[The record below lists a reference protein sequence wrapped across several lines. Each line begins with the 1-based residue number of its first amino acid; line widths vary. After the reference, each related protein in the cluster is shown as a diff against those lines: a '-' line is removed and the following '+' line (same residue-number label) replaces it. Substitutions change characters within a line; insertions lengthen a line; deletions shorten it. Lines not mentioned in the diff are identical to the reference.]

1 MKKRRSRGRIAIVA
15 VFLLGL
21 LIFGGVY
28 FAWTTVTDIF
38 QPVTTGQGK
47 TIALV
52 IQSGES
58 TLQIADDLQ
67 AKGLIRNAL
76 AFRVWARI
84 KGLDTHLQAGAYNLD
99 TSMTIDAIIGQLLNA
114 QPDYL
119 VVAIPEGWRIEQ
131 MAQQL
136 RAAGAGLP
144 KFNVQDFLKYTKNP
158 AQFPDATKYPVLKS
172 IPQGASMEGLLFP
185 DTYLIPVNATARDVV
200 NMMLTEFTGKVQQ
213 NQLEAKAKQNKLSL
227 YQMVILASIVER
239 EVIFENDRPLVASV
253 YWNRIYRQNN
263 ETSGISMMLTRRFS
277 MHATHNPAQRSIGSH
292 CRMQGA
298 ILFRLVCGIPIH
310 IKGYL
315 QRRFVALVLRAWK
328 RRLPR
333 PARIITFS
341 CSPRRMG
348 ITCMQRRKRSSMRT
362 YRKSPTIII
371 REYLSDEL
379 NYMASTV
386 FRAAPGSNRT
396 ISRQQPGSYRN
407 PARATRLGLSA
418 GRYILCRAELF
429 SAFQHSLAPR
439 HKCRSRHLL
448 LARLAAG
455 HSHFI

>member
-131 MAQQL
+131 MAQRL
-136 RAAGAGLP
+136 GAAGLP
-144 KFNVQDFLKYTKNP
+144 RFNVQDFLKYTKNP
-158 AQFPDATKYPVLKS
+158 AQFPDAPKYPVLKS
-172 IPQGASMEGLLFP
+172 IPQGASMEGSTRSKGKAEQVIAIP
-185 DTYLIPVNATARDVV
+185 DGYPGL
-200 NMMLTEFTGKVQQ
+200 
-213 NQLEAKAKQNKLSL
+213 
-227 YQMVILASIVER
+227 
-239 EVIFENDRPLVASV
+239 
-253 YWNRIYRQNN
+253 
-263 ETSGISMMLTRRFS
+263 
-277 MHATHNPAQRSIGSH
+277 H
-292 CRMQGA
+292 C
-298 ILFRLVCGIPIH
+298 
-310 IKGYL
+310 
-315 QRRFVALVLRAWK
+315 
-328 RRLPR
+328 
-333 PARIITFS
+333 
-341 CSPRRMG
+341 
-348 ITCMQRRKRSSMRT
+348 
-362 YRKSPTIII
+362 
-371 REYLSDEL
+371 
-379 NYMASTV
+379 
-386 FRAAPGSNRT
+386 
-396 ISRQQPGSYRN
+396 
-407 PARATRLGLSA
+407 
-418 GRYILCRAELF
+418 
-429 SAFQHSLAPR
+429 
-439 HKCRSRHLL
+439 
-448 LARLAAG
+448 
-455 HSHFI
+455 

>member
-131 MAQQL
+131 MAQRL
-136 RAAGAGLP
+136 GAAGPTQVQCAGFSEVY
-144 KFNVQDFLKYTKNP
+144 KE
-158 AQFPDATKYPVLKS
+158 S
-172 IPQGASMEGLLFP
+172 GA
-185 DTYLIPVNATARDVV
+185 V
-200 NMMLTEFTGKVQQ
+200 
-213 NQLEAKAKQNKLSL
+213 
-227 YQMVILASIVER
+227 
-239 EVIFENDRPLVASV
+239 
-253 YWNRIYRQNN
+253 
-263 ETSGISMMLTRRFS
+263 
-277 MHATHNPAQRSIGSH
+277 
-292 CRMQGA
+292 
-298 ILFRLVCGIPIH
+298 
-310 IKGYL
+310 
-315 QRRFVALVLRAWK
+315 
-328 RRLPR
+328 PR
-333 PARIITFS
+333 
-341 CSPRRMG
+341 CH
-348 ITCMQRRKRSSMRT
+348 Q
-362 YRKSPTIII
+362 
-371 REYLSDEL
+371 
-379 NYMASTV
+379 
-386 FRAAPGSNRT
+386 
-396 ISRQQPGSYRN
+396 ISR
-407 PARATRLGLSA
+407 T
-418 GRYILCRAELF
+418 
-429 SAFQHSLAPR
+429 
-439 HKCRSRHLL
+439 
-448 LARLAAG
+448 
-455 HSHFI
+455 